1 MAGLK
6 NYIISFILYI
16 ELISLCQATSKNV
29 TKEIFGDELN
39 YLPVAFGDFNSDK
52 LTDLLVITSNR
63 KTLFVLLAEGE
74 ELFSKPFSSHIYF
87 KMPSKIDKRRLT
99 CTLNNKI
106 IESVIPGDFDGDGGM
121 DVFVLTSKIDT
132 QDESY
137 QGFVLWGDHDEDA
150 GKHSLICQDE
160 SMEENKHH
168 KVLMTSYPL
177 LIDYNGDYVA
187 DLFGSLN
194 KSNANES
201 RCIWKYSED
210 RTVKP
215 KLICLESGKGPEEY
229 AQLKFPHSNAF
240 VDINNDGNAD
250 ILVTTEDDF
259 EVWINQGGK
268 STTQTDQNTNFVL
281 EKRIPLPSNC
291 TKNNTAKCTFGQ
303 LAFADFDL
311 DGRLDMIFP
320 ACLDHESDDC
330 EKLGSSVLY
339 FSKVTDLLNADEKS
353 IFKPTPIDLNFHHF
367 NFKLDD
373 PMYSALYPRIGDINL
388 DGYPDLLIRVSSKN
402 PLKIETHLL
411 LNVDKNTLEIVEPP
425 NSNMHRG
432 FLLQKEIMPEHVG
445 NIVMAT
451 LLICMKTEMKILFW
465 LKNWQTI
472 LIKLEHILIVHKIV
486 MPTLSKSLF

>member
-1 MAGLK
+1 
-6 NYIISFILYI
+6 
-16 ELISLCQATSKNV
+16 
-29 TKEIFGDELN
+29 
-39 YLPVAFGDFNSDK
+39 
-52 LTDLLVITSNR
+52 
-63 KTLFVLLAEGE
+63 
-74 ELFSKPFSSHIYF
+74 
-87 KMPSKIDKRRLT
+87 
-99 CTLNNKI
+99 
-106 IESVIPGDFDGDGGM
+106 
-121 DVFVLTSKIDT
+121 
-132 QDESY
+132 
-137 QGFVLWGDHDEDA
+137 
-150 GKHSLICQDE
+150 
-160 SMEENKHH
+160 MEENKHH

-330 EKLGSSVLY
+330 DKLGSSVLY

-451 LLICMKTEMKILFW
+451 FVDLYENGNEGKYIKYMHTCYKLPNMSWLFTLGSSLNHETNFSEILTTSPHKWPLYRLRFFICPFRKPLFSHGWLRGFRMTTYVLLAPQNISE
-465 LKNWQTI
+465 
-472 LIKLEHILIVHKIV
+472 
-486 MPTLSKSLF
+486 TL